1 MHLQRVPSGVLT
13 TTVLSP
19 HTARGLLRGKPTQM
33 EENLIFF
40 LLIPSGRKA
49 SASSPGCHINTL
61 CWT

>member
-1 MHLQRVPSGVLT
+1 MHLQRVPSGVVT

-40 LLIPSGRKA
+40 CLFPVGEK
-49 SASSPGCHINTL
+49 P
-61 CWT
+61 